1 MCTNHEKERRVTHPN
16 RQRGIRLLVVLVTA
30 TLAAC
35 APKAEPP
42 GPADVAFSV
51 DPTLLGPPYEN
62 SDLGITYRPPLNWD
76 KLSGPQRQ
84 AVLDALAA
92 SERDSEF
99 VLEVE
104 DVFFDTNS
112 MSFASIATVR
122 LPDGQ
127 VTAQQYDEAFA
138 ATLGLPADQS
148 DDENSAIAARMD
160 FTVNNVPVVQ
170 FRHLQSERVTFTL
183 VFTSS
188 AGQVIQLD
196 YSIPTD
202 EYKRESVKL
211 ESSIGTLRL
220 IPTS

>member
-1 MCTNHEKERRVTHPN
+1 MIHRNRRN
-16 RQRGIRLLVVLVTA
+16 GARLLAVLVTA
-30 TLAAC
+30 ALAAC

-42 GPADVAFSV
+42 EPADVVFSV

-62 SDLGITYRPPLNWD
+62 AVLGITYRPPVNWD
-76 KLSGPQRQ
+76 MLDGPQRQ
-84 AVLDALAA
+84 AVLDALAE
-92 SERDSEF
+92 SQSDNGY
-99 VLEVE
+99 VLEIE
-104 DVFFDTNS
+104 DVFFDTTS

-127 VTAQQYDEAFA
+127 VTAQEYDQAFA
-138 ATLGLPADQS
+138 ATLGLPLEQP
-148 DDENSAIAARMD
+148 DDGSSSAAARME

-183 VFTSS
+183 LFTSL
-188 AGQVIQLD
+188 AGHVIQLD